1 MKTVAVVGGGIT
13 GLTTLYY
20 LQEYLK
26 GEDVRLILIEG
37 EDMLGGKI
45 QSISSDPF
53 IMEVGADSIVS
64 RHPGVLEL
72 VGELGLMD
80 ELVYNETGTSFI
92 YTQDTLHKIPTDS
105 VFGIPMTRTSL
116 MESTLISDAGKR
128 AALLDYETENDTFTK
143 EDSIG
148 DFLEFFLGKELVQN
162 QIAPVLSGVYSG
174 DLHTLSMSSTLPY
187 LLDYKNAYGSIM
199 KGLWINRE
207 KHQGKSNKKFVS
219 FKTGLSAIINRL
231 DECTPNAEKYKGIGL
246 ESLKKSGRM
255 YSLELTNG
263 ETISADATVL
273 AIPHN
278 RARGVLNHP
287 ELNEGFSLLKTKSL
301 KSIYLGFDLPDTVLP
316 ADGTGFIVAKEQGGV
331 KSDACTWTSRKWK
344 HTSVDSQ
351 LLVRLFYKD
360 SNPHWAEIKHLTQEE
375 LLHTALRDIE
385 ATMGLKGVQPIRKEV
400 TDWSG
405 LMPNYNLEH
414 AQSVRQLESSLAVEF
429 PGVML
434 AGASYYG
441 VGIGACIQ
449 NGKKT
454 AEQLSSRL
462 R

>member
-26 GEDVRLILIEG
+26 DEEVRLLLIEG
-37 EDMLGGKI
+37 EHKFGGKI
-45 QSISSDPF
+45 KSIPSDPF
-53 IMEVGADSIVS
+53 IIEAGADSIVS

-72 VGELGLMD
+72 IGEVGLMD

-92 YTQDTLHKIPTDS
+92 YTQDTLHKIPSDS
-105 VFGIPMTRTSL
+105 VFGIPMTIDSL
-116 MESTLISDAGKR
+116 MESTLISDDGKR
-128 AALLDYETENDTFTK
+128 AALRDFEMVNETFTK

-148 DFLEFFLGKELVQN
+148 DFLESFLGKELVQN

-174 DLHTLSMSSTLPY
+174 DLYTLSMSSTLPY
-187 LLDYKNAYGSIM
+187 LLDYKNDYGSIM

-219 FKTGLSAIINRL
+219 FKTGLSAIIDRL
-231 DECTPNAEKYKGIGL
+231 DERTPHSEKYKGNGL
-246 ESLKKSGRM
+246 ESLQKAGGT

-263 ETISADATVL
+263 EIISADAVVL
-273 AIPHN
+273 AIPHDQ
-278 RARGVLNHP
+278 ARKILGHPVLD
-287 ELNEGFSLLKTKSL
+287 EGFSLLKNKSL
-301 KSIYLGFDLPDTVLP
+301 KSIYLGFELPDTVLP
-316 ADGTGFIVAKEQGGV
+316 ADGTGFIVAEEQNGV
-331 KSDACTWTSRKWK
+331 KCDACTWTSRKWK
-344 HTSVDSQ
+344 HTSLNSQ

-360 SNPHWAEIKHLTQEE
+360 SNPHWEQIHDLTQDE
-375 LLHTALRDIE
+375 LLLIALRDIE
-385 ATMGLKGVQPIRKEV
+385 ATIGIKGKQPILQEV

-405 LMPNYNLEH
+405 LMPNYNMEH
-414 AQSVRQLESSLAVEF
+414 AQSVRQLETNLAVEF

-454 AEQLSSRL
+454 AELLSSRL